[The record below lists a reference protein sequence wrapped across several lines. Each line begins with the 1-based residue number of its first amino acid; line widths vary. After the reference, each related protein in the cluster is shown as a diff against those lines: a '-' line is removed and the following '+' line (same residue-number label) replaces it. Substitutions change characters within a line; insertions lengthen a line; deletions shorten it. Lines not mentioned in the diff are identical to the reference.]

1 MKNEFYISKS
11 RKTIIKISE
20 IIHCGLVHHS
30 ILKKDNVTKED
41 IVDGDNFYNPDCI
54 CFNMNNNHNV
64 IMYFKTS
71 REARIE
77 FEEILKLI
85 QENDI

>member
-11 RKTIIKISE
+11 RRTIIKISE

-30 ILKKDNVTKED
+30 YFEKENITKED
-41 IVDGDNFYNPDCI
+41 LFDDNSINYPDCI
-54 CFNMNNNHNV
+54 FFNMNNGRS
-64 IMYFKTS
+64 ITLYCKDS
-71 REARIE
+71 KEAKAE
-77 FEEILKLI
+77 FNKILKFI